1 MCVFETFYC
10 TQNILSSS
18 PCLASSPPSAQC
30 YVCLTHFRACGNVQS
45 LSDDWALMLV
55 HCWSRV
61 SHFFPQ
67 FPHLSNGDIG
77 QYLKDGR
84 LEANLPG
91 SICLKVHS
99 STFITA
105 PNWKQ
110 PPFHQYGE
118 RAYGIFVS
126 WILFSCQS
134 EQIIAVASTMQMHL

>member
-1 MCVFETFYC
+1 
-10 TQNILSSS
+10 
-18 PCLASSPPSAQC
+18 
-30 YVCLTHFRACGNVQS
+30 
-45 LSDDWALMLV
+45 MLV

-91 SICLKVHS
+91 SMCLKVHS

-110 PPFHQYGE
+110 PQFHHCGE
-118 RAYGIFVS
+118 RAYGIFIS